1 MGWTYVRTSRDQLI
15 RELTAT
21 EETDHGRREVIDHAL
36 IDNVL
41 WSVVRITAKQVGL
54 RGLAAGESVCIIYCD
69 LLEASG
75 NEWGYKS
82 LVEAEHP
89 YYYSC
94 PLRFLAMAPEQCAT
108 WRARVHSYHAR
119 LGAAGGADESTAG

>member
-15 RELTAT
+15 RELIAT
-21 EETDHGRREVIDHAL
+21 EDTDRGRREVIDHAL

-41 WSVVRITAKQVGL
+41 WSVARITAKQAVL

-119 LGAAGGADESTAG
+119 FGGAGSADESTAG

>member
-15 RELTAT
+15 RELNLP
-21 EETDHGRREVIDHAL
+21 EETERTRREVIDHEL
-36 IDNVL
+36 VNNVL
-41 WSVVRITAKQVGL
+41 WSVVSITAKQAGVQ
-54 RGLAAGESVCIIYCD
+54 GLAAGESVCIICCD

-75 NEWGYKS
+75 NEWGHKS

-94 PLRFLAMAPEQCAT
+94 PLRFLTMAPEQCVT

-119 LGAAGGADESTAG
+119 FGAADSTDESTAR